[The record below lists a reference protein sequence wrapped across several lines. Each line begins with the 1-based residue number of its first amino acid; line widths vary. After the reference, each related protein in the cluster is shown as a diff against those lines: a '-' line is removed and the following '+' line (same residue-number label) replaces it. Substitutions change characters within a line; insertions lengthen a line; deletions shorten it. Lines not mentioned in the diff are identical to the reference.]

1 MTVII
6 CVTPSWQW
14 WKSLFVGVQVSSG
27 SSAAL
32 FIGCWFES
40 SVETLPCV
48 DLLFVSWIN
57 EQFHQLHQYTLNTPR
72 TKAWQTVNLNR
83 VLSPTAQLTVVQT
96 QSLVMQ
102 SSMIQSSLSHFS
114 SLLPHCQFQ
123 RWLVLKWLR
132 YFWARWWCSLPYCC
146 PLQLKGAPQGTWIIT
161 EPWQDALFVLLCVN
175 LMFSIHP
182 SIVTPV
188 SWSCLLLNAWSLL
201 IGQLTHAWP
210 STANNK
216 RAAIPQ
222 QILSAKLA
230 VRHTLCKCVTL
241 WCSVRS

>member
-72 TKAWQTVNLNR
+72 TKAWQTVNLN
-83 VLSPTAQLTVVQT
+83 
-96 QSLVMQ
+96 SLVSNCTTNCGANTELGDAEQ
-102 SSMIQSSLSHFS
+102 HDTKQPVSFLFTAPTLSVPALTGIEVAALLLS
-114 SLLPHCQFQ
+114 QMMVQPSLLLSTSTE
-123 RWLVLKWLR
+123 R
-132 YFWARWWCSLPYCC
+132 CSTGHLDYNWTMT
-146 PLQLKGAPQGTWIIT
+146 G
-161 EPWQDALFVLLCVN
+161 
-175 LMFSIHP
+175 
-182 SIVTPV
+182 
-188 SWSCLLLNAWSLL
+188 
-201 IGQLTHAWP
+201 
-210 STANNK
+210 
-216 RAAIPQ
+216 
-222 QILSAKLA
+222 
-230 VRHTLCKCVTL
+230 
-241 WCSVRS
+241 CSFCSSVC